1 MTALKL
7 FYFFFPERT
16 SVWFAQG
23 WPRGTDICSSKGK
36 RNLWQSFNNIFTKLY
51 LKLLSIYFAC
61 IFLQEEWRR
70 QKAQLTATLERA
82 WAKSIAWTTPTT
94 ASLDNRQG
102 HLNTQLKLSSGWIN
116 YYTKILTARNETF
129 ITGV

>member
-1 MTALKL
+1 MH
-7 FYFFFPERT
+7 
-16 SVWFAQG
+16 
-23 WPRGTDICSSKGK
+23 
-36 RNLWQSFNNIFTKLY
+36 
-51 LKLLSIYFAC
+51 
-61 IFLQEEWRR
+61 FLQEEWRR

-116 YYTKILTARNETF
+116 YYTKVLTAKNETF
-129 ITGV
+129 ISRGVASVRQTEAPASVPFFISVVSFFEEIIKSKILLNT